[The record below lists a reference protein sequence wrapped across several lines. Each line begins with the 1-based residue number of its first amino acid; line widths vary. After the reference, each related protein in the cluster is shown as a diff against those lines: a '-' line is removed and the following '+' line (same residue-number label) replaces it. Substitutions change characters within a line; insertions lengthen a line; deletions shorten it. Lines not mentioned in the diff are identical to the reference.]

1 MIVKGRFILEFA
13 IRKKKEQSYKLIKY
27 SPIIYFYEFHEE
39 GPVQHKNARTYSKPG
54 KIEISLLVI
63 SL

>member
-1 MIVKGRFILEFA
+1 M
-13 IRKKKEQSYKLIKY
+13 RKKKEQSYKLIKY
-27 SPIIYFYEFHEE
+27 SPIIYFYGFHEE
-39 GPVQHKNARTYSKPG
+39 GSVQHKNASTYSKPG